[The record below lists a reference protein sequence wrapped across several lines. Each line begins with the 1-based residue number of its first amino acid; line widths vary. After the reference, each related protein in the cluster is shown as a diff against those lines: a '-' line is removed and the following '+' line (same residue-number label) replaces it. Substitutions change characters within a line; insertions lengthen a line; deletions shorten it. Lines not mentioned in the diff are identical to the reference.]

1 MWGSSDGRSADAGYG
16 SRVRSSSRPVV
27 LLALVAALTGAC
39 GGGPDSA
46 ATPTPDVDESAEQL
60 QRLRTAV
67 ERVAES
73 QATADAALFGVLDL
87 VRAIDGAVP
96 GMLDAETI
104 DDTITAWKSSGALM
118 HVPQEAPDLR
128 AGYLAVAGEVDD
140 ARTAL
145 VAARRQLQDPWER
158 RYLDAEDRVLTAVRE
173 YAEAGDRLA
182 QILQRN
188 WDTYVWF
195 HTAMESFVERR
206 WQFRS
211 KQEAADA
218 FFVETDTRLD
228 LLATAQRQISG
239 VRTEREQAATTV
251 NTASGQA
258 QDVWAARPSERAT
271 ASEDTSAP

>member
-1 MWGSSDGRSADAGYG
+1 
-16 SRVRSSSRPVV
+16 V

-39 GGGPDSA
+39 GGGPGPA

-60 QRLRTAV
+60 QRLRTSV

-73 QATADAALFGVLDL
+73 QATADATLFGVLDL
-87 VRAIDGAVP
+87 VRAIDSTIP
-96 GMLDAETI
+96 GMLEADTI
-104 DDTITAWKSSGALM
+104 DDTIAAWKSSGALLQ
-118 HVPQEAPDLR
+118 VPEQAPDLR

-158 RYLDAEDRVLTAVRE
+158 RYLDAEDEVLTAVRD

-182 QILQRN
+182 QILRRH

-195 HTAMESFVERR
+195 HGEMESFVERR

-228 LLATAQRQISG
+228 LLATAQRQISD
-239 VRTEREQAATTV
+239 VRDDREDAATTV
-251 NTASGQA
+251 NTASADA
-258 QDVWAARPSERAT
+258 QDVWAARPSEQAT
-271 ASEDTSAP
+271 ASDGTSPP